1 MAGTLTDPKQTA
13 IEKIASEA
21 FNTRDV
27 VKKLESIMDRVT
39 AKECTAETVNAAC
52 NAAGRI
58 TDILRVHLEV
68 MKLTKRT

>member
-1 MAGTLTDPKQTA
+1 MGNMITNEKQTA

-27 VKKLESIMDRVT
+27 VKKLENIMDRVT
-39 AKECTAETVNAAC
+39 SKECTAETVNAAC

-68 MKLTKRT
+68 MKLTRRN